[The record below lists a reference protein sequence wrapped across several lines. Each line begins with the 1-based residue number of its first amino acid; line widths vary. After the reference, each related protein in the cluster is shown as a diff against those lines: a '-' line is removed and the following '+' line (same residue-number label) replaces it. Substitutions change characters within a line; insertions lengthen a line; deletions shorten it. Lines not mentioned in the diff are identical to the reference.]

1 MIPND
6 CLIVKPKEGVAPF
19 THLTWNSNGC
29 PKTIP
34 LDIYKLNEYRLVI
47 VEDPN
52 YLLSPNPEAVP
63 TPPPKEKEPDKEKEA
78 EDKEPETDNKLEEK
92 TEKPDFIKEAKDVT
106 DAMLEGD
113 LTKANKE
120 AKDLMDKVK
129 TSGKGKNKKR

>member
-6 CLIVKPKEGVAPF
+6 CLIVKPKEGVASF

-52 YLLSPNPEAVP
+52 NLIPKTEPEP
-63 TPPPKEKEPDKEKEA
+63 EEKEPQ
-78 EDKEPETDNKLEEK
+78 P
-92 TEKPDFIKEAKDVT
+92 PDLIKETKDVT
-106 DAMLEGD
+106 DALLEGD
-113 LTKANKE
+113 ITKANKE

-129 TSGKGKNKKR
+129 KVGKGKNKKR